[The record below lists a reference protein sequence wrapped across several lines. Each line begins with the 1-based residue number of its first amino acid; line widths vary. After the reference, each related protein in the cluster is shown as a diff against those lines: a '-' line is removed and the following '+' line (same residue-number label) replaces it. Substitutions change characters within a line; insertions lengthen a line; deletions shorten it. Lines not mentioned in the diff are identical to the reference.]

1 LDITKRFHYIG
12 ISGDGMSAIA
22 QFHAKSGGIISGSD
36 RAFDSGEKSDVRK
49 KLEDLGISIFPQ
61 DGSAVKEGCDYI
73 VASTAIENT
82 VPDFAEA
89 EKRRIE
95 ILHRSDMLAH
105 FVKQNRSIAVGGT
118 SGKSTVAAMVFE
130 ILSAAGKSPSLIT
143 GGKLVQLMEQGR
155 IGNAWTGE
163 SDILVIEADESDG
176 TIVKYNPEIGV
187 VLNLSKDHKEE
198 AVCAEMFGK
207 FRENTREHFI
217 TGDDD
222 NLGYLQEDSFIF
234 GFGESADVRAENIEL
249 LPAYSIFKVKKVEF
263 KIPMPG
269 IHNVQ
274 NAVAAI
280 AACLKTGVSLDEMSA
295 PLSAY
300 HGVHRRFQS
309 LGKAAGVEVIDDF
322 AHNPAK
328 IAATIKAAQI
338 RGSRVIA
345 IFQPHGFYPTRFMWD
360 EFIDSFSTVLREQD
374 ILWLQEI
381 YYAGGTTQ
389 KDFSASDLVD
399 DIAKKCSHAFFS
411 PDRKYLLSSLSKEA
425 KAGDIILV
433 MGARDATLSDF
444 ARKILESLAK

>member
-1 LDITKRFHYIG
+1 MDISKRFHYAG

-22 QFHAKSGGIISGSD
+22 QFHVKSGGIISGSD
-36 RAFDSGEKSDVRK
+36 RAFDNGEKSDIRK
-49 KLEDLGISIFPQ
+49 KLEELGISIYKQ
-61 DGSAVKEGCDYI
+61 DGSGIRQGCDYV

-89 EKRRIE
+89 EKHGIE

-105 FVKQNRSIAVGGT
+105 FVTQKNSIAVGGT
-118 SGKSTVAAMVFE
+118 SGKSTVVAMVFE

-143 GGKLVQLMEQGR
+143 GGKLVHLMEQGY
-155 IGNAWTGE
+155 IGNAWRGG
-163 SDILVIEADESDG
+163 SDILIIEADESDG
-176 TIVKYNPEIGV
+176 TIVKYSPNIGV

-198 AVCAEMFGK
+198 AVCAEMFSK
-207 FRENTREHFI
+207 FKKNTREHFI
-217 TGDDD
+217 IGDDE
-222 NLGYLQEDSFIF
+222 NLGYLKEHSFIF
-234 GFGESADVRAENIEL
+234 GFGKEAHLRAENIEL
-249 LPAYSIFKVKKVEF
+249 FPEYSTFTADDIKF

-274 NAVAAI
+274 NAAAAI
-280 AACLKTGVSLDEMSA
+280 AVCYKAGVSLDKMTA

-309 LGKAAGVEVIDDF
+309 IGKAGGVEVIDDF

-338 RGSRVIA
+338 RGPRIIA

-360 EFIDSFSTVLREQD
+360 EFIESFSSSLRPQD

-399 DIAKKCSHAFFS
+399 EIAEKCDHAYFA
-411 PDRKYLLSSLSKEA
+411 PNREYLLDKLNKESKS
-425 KAGDIILV
+425 GDVILV

-444 ARKILESLAK
+444 AREILKKLRK